1 MELPDKQLTFNMYVN
16 DAIYYD
22 LHPEQPL
29 YFSDNCFG
37 TADAIGFD
45 EHKGFLRI
53 HDLKTGLNTAS
64 MEQLKIYA
72 ALFFLEYDMPLN
84 DIGMELRIYQND
96 DIRISEPEIDEIAPI
111 MDRIIMFDKLIEEIK
126 EKEHE
131 T

>member
-1 MELPDKQLTFNMYVN
+1 MYVN